1 VQLSYEVHFFR
12 ADGTLGLR
20 VFAAATSDTGA
31 HFVVRRMRCAEFS
44 SMKVYRG
51 VNRAKAA
58 RRDLRQNDRS
68 DPSTAANTNSP
79 DGVNAER
86 KLVLLT
92 IEGNPTAHDRP
103 IERAA
108 SAVAGRASAS
118 VLPEA
123 ASANERR

>member
-1 VQLSYEVHFFR
+1 VLLSYEVHFFR

-44 SMKVYRG
+44 SMKVCRG

-58 RRDLRQNDRS
+58 RPDLRQNDRS
-68 DPSTAANTNSP
+68 NSTAANTNTP

-86 KLVLLT
+86 KLFLLT
-92 IEGNPTAHDRP
+92 TGGKPTAHNRP

-108 SAVAGRASAS
+108 PAVAGRASAS